1 MSDGATAGVLAP
13 RGTRVLVM
21 HNSELVR
28 VGCRALLARQPW
40 AERVIVAAG
49 VEDAIAH
56 AERYAPDVAL
66 IRVDQFTATGSVCAR
81 LRAAR
86 PLLPIVLM
94 VEHRR
99 VTHRDALAVGAV
111 GAIDGAAPA
120 VQLIAALRAAAAGEQ
135 VRPAP
140 DPLAASGLS
149 ERELQVIAHLS
160 TGARNSEIGHAL
172 LLSPQTIKHHVRSAY
187 RKLGVHTRLEAVM
200 RAQQLGLLG

>member
-1 MSDGATAGVLAP
+1 MSDDATAP
-13 RGTRVLVM
+13 RATRVLVM

-40 AERVIVAAG
+40 AERVVVAAG
-49 VEDAIAH
+49 IEEAVAH
-56 AERYAPDVAL
+56 AARYKPDVAL
-66 IRVDQFTATGSVCAR
+66 IRVDQFTATGSVNAR

-94 VEHRR
+94 VEQRR

-111 GAIDGAAPA
+111 GAIDSTAPA
-120 VQLIAALRAAAAGEQ
+120 SELIDALQRAAAGEEVGLAQ
-135 VRPAP
+135 
-140 DPLAASGLS
+140 DPRTTAGLS

-160 TGARNSEIGHAL
+160 TGARNSEIGSAL

>member
-1 MSDGATAGVLAP
+1 MSDGATAAATAP

-21 HNSELVR
+21 HNSELMR
-28 VGCRALLARQPW
+28 AGCRALLARQQW
-40 AERVIVAAG
+40 AERVVTAAG
-49 VEDAIAH
+49 IEEAIGH
-56 AERYAPDVAL
+56 AARYAPDVAL

-94 VEHRR
+94 VEQGRI
-99 VTHRDALAVGAV
+99 TQRDALAVGAV
-111 GAIDGAAPA
+111 GAVDGAAPA
-120 VQLIAALRAAAAGEQ
+120 TELIAALRAAAAGEH
-135 VRPAP
+135 VPATP
-140 DPLAASGLS
+140 GPRATAGLS

-160 TGARNSEIGHAL
+160 TGACNSEIGRAL

>member
-1 MSDGATAGVLAP
+1 MSDGATAAATAP
-13 RGTRVLVM
+13 RGMRVLVM

-28 VGCRALLARQPW
+28 VGCRALLTRQPW
-40 AERVIVAAG
+40 AERVVVAGTIEEA
-49 VEDAIAH
+49 VAH
-56 AERYAPDVAL
+56 AARYRPDVAL
-66 IRVDQFTATGSVCAR
+66 IRVDQFTATGSVCVR
-81 LRAAR
+81 LCAAR

-94 VEHRR
+94 IEQAR
-99 VTHRDALAVGAV
+99 VTRRDALAVGAV

-120 VQLIAALRAAAAGEQ
+120 VELIAALRVAAVGEP
-135 VRPAP
+135 VPAAP
-140 DPLAASGLS
+140 DARSTAGLS

-172 LLSPQTIKHHVRSAY
+172 LLSPQTIKHHVGSAY